1 LELGGWSILDVLSYW
16 TFDDACS
23 WTRTFQPT
31 PRRLPAY
38 LQQPTMESSDNH
50 SLGLNRICQ

>member
-1 LELGGWSILDVLSYW
+1 VGVMPYDHYLK
-16 TFDDACS
+16 
-23 WTRTFQPT
+23 
-31 PRRLPAY
+31 RLPAH